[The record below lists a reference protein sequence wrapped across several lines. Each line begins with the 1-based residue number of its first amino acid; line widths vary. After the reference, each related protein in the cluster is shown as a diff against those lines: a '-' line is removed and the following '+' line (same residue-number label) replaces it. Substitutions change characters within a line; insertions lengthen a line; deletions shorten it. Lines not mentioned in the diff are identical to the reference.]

1 MRSRRR
7 PTFGEARLG
16 GSSDHS
22 DLDDASAFGS
32 RVAIFLPEAVRLMSW
47 ERLSF
52 GFGFVATPRRRLSLD
67 HYDRGQLVGEARA
80 ELRAAVGH

>member
-1 MRSRRR
+1 
-7 PTFGEARLG
+7 
-16 GSSDHS
+16 
-22 DLDDASAFGS
+22 
-32 RVAIFLPEAVRLMSW
+32 MSW

>member
-1 MRSRRR
+1 M
-7 PTFGEARLG
+7 T
-16 GSSDHS
+16 
-22 DLDDASAFGS
+22 DASAFGS